1 MNLVL
6 NVAPL
11 TPVESLAM
19 AIVIVILVIRI
30 LELMGK

>member
-11 TPVESLAM
+11 TPVVSLVM
-19 AIVIVILVIRI
+19 ATAIVILVILI
-30 LELMGK
+30 LDLMGK